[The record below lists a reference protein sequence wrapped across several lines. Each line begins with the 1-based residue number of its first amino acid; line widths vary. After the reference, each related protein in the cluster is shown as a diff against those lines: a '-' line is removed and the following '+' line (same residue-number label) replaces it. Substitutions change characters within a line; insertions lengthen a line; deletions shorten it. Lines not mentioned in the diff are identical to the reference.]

1 MIAKVLSVRRL
12 VCHETREVKSLAMV
26 APLPRPA
33 SDPATAFKAAKILV
47 TGGFGLI
54 GSALVRR
61 LAAAGADVRVLDSLD
76 ADSGANRANLEGLE
90 GRIEAVIGDIRDGGT
105 VRRALSDRDVLFNLA
120 AQSSHLGSMQAPL
133 ADLDVNARAQL
144 ALLET
149 VRSVNPGL
157 RIVFASTRQI
167 YGKPDYL
174 PVDERHP
181 LRPVD
186 VNGIDKLA
194 GEAFHLLYHGVH
206 GLRTTALRLTNT
218 YGPGMRVRDA
228 RQTFVGAWLRAVLE
242 GRPFELWGGEQKR
255 DFTYVEDAA
264 DAFLLAAAT
273 PRTEGG
279 AYNIGGH
286 GAISLKALAE
296 ALVAAHGGGSFVVK
310 EFPPER
316 KAIDIGDYWAEDSI
330 FKRITGWQPQIAL
343 AAGLK
348 KSLDFFRTRLSKYV

>member
-1 MIAKVLSVRRL
+1 MTA
-12 VCHETREVKSLAMV
+12 
-26 APLPRPA
+26 APPA
-33 SDPATAFKAAKILV
+33 PAPDPATPFKAAKTLV

-54 GSALVRR
+54 GSALTRR
-61 LAAAGADVRVLDSLD
+61 LVAAGSQVRVLDNLEP
-76 ADSGANRANLEGLE
+76 DSGANRANLEGLE
-90 GRIEAVIGDIRDGGT
+90 GRIEAVISDLRDVDA
-105 VRRALSDRDVLFNLA
+105 VRRALAGRDVLFNLA
-120 AQSSHLGSMQAPL
+120 AQTSHLGSMQAPL

-144 ALLET
+144 ALLEAA
-149 VRSVNPGL
+149 RAVNPGL

-194 GEAFHLLYHGVH
+194 AEAFHLLYQRVH

-228 RQTFVGAWLRAVLE
+228 RQTFVGVWLRAVLE

-255 DFTYVEDAA
+255 DFSFVEDAA
-264 DAFLLAAAT
+264 DAFLSAAAT
-273 PRTEGG
+273 PETEGG
-279 AYNIGGH
+279 VYNIGGD
-286 GAISLKALAE
+286 GALTLRELAE
-296 ALVAAHGGGSFVVK
+296 ALVAANGGGHFVVK

-316 KAIDIGDYWAEDSI
+316 KAIDIGDYWADDTT
-330 FKRITGWQPQIAL
+330 FRRVTGWRPRIGIRS
-343 AAGLK
+343 GLE
-348 KSLDFFRTRLSKYV
+348 KSLDFFRTRLPNYV

>member
-1 MIAKVLSVRRL
+1 M
-12 VCHETREVKSLAMV
+12 TT
-26 APLPRPA
+26 APPLPA
-33 SDPATAFKAAKILV
+33 SDPAATFKAAKILI

-54 GSALVRR
+54 GSAVARR
-61 LAAAGADVRVLDSLD
+61 LVAAGAEVRILDNLD
-76 ADSGANRANLEGLE
+76 PDSGASRANLEGLE
-90 GRIEAVIGDIRDGGT
+90 DRIEAVIGDIRDPDL

-120 AQSSHLGSMQAPL
+120 AQTSHLGSMQAPL

-144 ALLET
+144 ALLEA
-149 VRSVNPGL
+149 VRVLNPRL

-194 GEAFHLLYHGVH
+194 GEAFHLLYHRVH

-218 YGPGMRVRDA
+218 YGPGMRIRDA
-228 RQTFVGAWLRAVLE
+228 RQTFVGVWLRAVLE
-242 GRPFELWGGEQKR
+242 DRPFELWGGEQQR

-273 PRTEGG
+273 PATEGG
-279 AYNIGGH
+279 VYNIGGD
-286 GAISLKALAE
+286 GTVTLKDLAE
-296 ALVAAHGGGSFVVK
+296 TLVAAHGRGSFVLK

-316 KAIDIGDYWAEDSI
+316 KAIDIGDYWADDAT
-330 FKRITGWQPQIAL
+330 FRRMTGWRPQVGIRP
-343 AAGLK
+343 GLE
-348 KSLDFFRTRLSKYV
+348 KSLDFFRTRLAKYV